1 MLWIGGILPTMFWQL
16 ISCCGLV
23 EYNWQSSDSKLHI
36 VDWWI
41 NITDKVLTLLY
52 VVDWWNNITDV
63 IMLWR
68 DEYYWQSS
76 DINLFCGLTEKYQT
90 NFGQ

>member
-1 MLWIGGILPTMFWQL
+1 
-16 ISCCGLV
+16 
-23 EYNWQSSDSKLHI
+23 

-63 IMLWR
+63 I
-68 DEYYWQSS
+68 S
-76 DINLFCGLTEKYQT
+76 YQQ
-90 NFGQ
+90 NKLLSQIRQ